1 MMRLAVTFSLLIV
14 LFFSA
19 CSSEN
24 DGNQKKYYNYT
35 TKKKG
40 YFIDSGVSGLDYT
53 SNGSVYKQTKSGGYY
68 EYLYGDLLSFKVGN
82 VALGSAYGSSTITP
96 KDLAIYEKFSSL
108 SGAQEIDFN
117 DINFSLRED
126 AVVNRAQF
134 LLSLDSN
141 ASEVGIQISEQT
153 RQDAQNWKDLNFS
166 LPQGDTFKTELL
178 NNTTIN
184 PSKIVTAEAALDHL
198 ESSLRCTYS
207 GAYKGNWILSDGGHS
222 GFVGILIQ
230 SDGKIVA
237 MGDGQQ
243 VGENNNTII
252 YSIGEHNMDTGEYLF
267 SNQTFYYDPQLGEVI
282 STEPTDINGSGRS
295 IGYDKVSG
303 EFSQTIN
310 GELQQ
315 GVYEAYRV
323 AKGVHTAYRFTGFGY
338 TADNKGIGMFTID
351 LQSDG
356 SVVGM
361 IHDSRTNKQPPI
373 AGHVD
378 YSTGKIE
385 LEIKSEPAIIM
396 TNLSGKTI
404 YSDYPDINLT
414 WQYQDG
420 TVNGYADGVGCQ
432 LEEPDT
438 NTTEL

>member
-1 MMRLAVTFSLLIV
+1 MIRVAVIFSLFFA
-14 LFFSA
+14 LFFTA

-35 TKKKG
+35 VKKKG
-40 YFIDSGVSGLDYT
+40 YFIDSGVSGLEYT
-53 SNGSVYKQTKSGGYY
+53 SNGSVYNQTKSGGFY
-68 EYLYGDLLSFKVGN
+68 EYLYGDVLSFKVGQ
-82 VALGSAYGSSTITP
+82 VHLGSAYGNPTITP

-108 SGAQEIDFN
+108 TGMEDIDLN
-117 DINFSLRED
+117 DINFSLKED

-141 ASEVGIQISEQT
+141 DSEIGIQISEQT
-153 RQDAQNWKDLNFS
+153 REDAKKWKDLNFS
-166 LPQGDTFKTELL
+166 LPQGTEFENEIL
-178 NNTTIN
+178 NKTTI
-184 PSKIVTAEAALDHL
+184 PSSQLVSTTAALDHL
-198 ESSLRCTYS
+198 ERSLRCTYS
-207 GAYKGNWILSDGGHS
+207 GAYKGNWLLSNGGRS

-267 SNQTFYYDPQLGEVI
+267 SNQTFYYDPDLGEVI
-282 STEPTDINGSGRS
+282 STEPTDINGSGHS
-295 IGYDKVSG
+295 IGYDKVAG
-303 EFSQTIN
+303 EFSQILN

-323 AKGVHTAYRFTGFGY
+323 AKGLHTAYRYTGFGY
-338 TADNKGIGMFTID
+338 TADNKGIGMFTLD

-356 SVVGM
+356 SVIGM
-361 IHDSRTNKQPPI
+361 IHDSRTNAQPAI
-373 AGHVD
+373 KGSVD
-378 YSTGKIE
+378 YDTGKIE
-385 LEIKSEPAIIM
+385 LEIKTESVIIM
-396 TNLSGKTI
+396 SGENI
-404 YSDYPDINLT
+404 FANYPDINLT
-414 WQYQDG
+414 WQYKDG
-420 TVNGYADGVGCQ
+420 EGNGYADGVGCQ

-438 NTTEL
+438 NTTEF